1 MASGLLRNGYDKESQ
16 YPSSMVEHKSVQPD
30 LESIAVIGF
39 SLKFPQEA
47 ISPDSFW
54 SVLMDARCTMTE
66 VPRDRFNGPAFFHP
80 DSKRLDA
87 VSVPL
92 AKWHGHSHEDLL
104 NESFLR

>member
-1 MASGLLRNGYDKESQ
+1 MAPGLLSNGYDKEFQ
-16 YPSSMVEHKSVQPD
+16 YPSSMMETKYGQPE
-30 LESIAVIGF
+30 LESIAVIGL

-80 DSKRLDA
+80 DSNRLDA
-87 VSVPL
+87 VSVTL
-92 AKWHGHSHEDLL
+92 AKRHSHSHEDLL
-104 NESFLR
+104 NESCLR